1 MRTFKLTGL
10 ALLASALVAPLA
22 ANAQDAED
30 EVLEEIVTTGS
41 RLKANPNLAAAVPVL
56 SVTGAEGTI
65 RGNVRV
71 EDFINILP
79 QVMANQAS
87 EVSNGA
93 SGTAALNL
101 RGLGRNRTLVL
112 MDGRRLHPD
121 RWRLGGI
128 RLGRHRRRR

>member
-10 ALLASALVAPLA
+10 AFLASALVAPLA

-87 EVSNGA
+87 EV
-93 SGTAALNL
+93 
-101 RGLGRNRTLVL
+101 
-112 MDGRRLHPD
+112 
-121 RWRLGGI
+121 
-128 RLGRHRRRR
+128 